1 MNSKAGNLH
10 STACE
15 VVEKFSDNDDFSGSV
30 MHVVHQLYVSVH
42 KQLEHVL
49 AKHKDLSFSQFL
61 ILVGFSCKGG
71 ATLTQARLAE
81 HLMLT
86 EATVSRHIG
95 ILVAKGYLTKEK
107 DVLNKKSY
115 NLAITRDGNKVFLK
129 TKKIITR
136 KLDSYF
142 SHISKNNKDI
152 IMSTFTTTIEIL
164 HQKK

>member
-1 MNSKAGNLH
+1 MSKMNKDHTVIPSGVGQL
-10 STACE
+10 SYE
-15 VVEKFSDNDDFSGSV
+15 DDFSGSV

-42 KQLEHVL
+42 KHLEHVL
-49 AKHKDLSFSQFL
+49 AKHKELSFSQFM

-95 ILVAKGYLTKEK
+95 ILVAKGFLTKEK
-107 DVLNKKSY
+107 DLLNKKSY
-115 NLAITRDGNKVFLK
+115 NLAITSEGGKVFLK

-136 KLDSYF
+136 ELDSYF

-152 IMSTFTTTIEIL
+152 IMSTFTTTIELL